1 MSRDRQAGLCE
12 CARPVRG
19 RRPAASGFWETHS
32 ARVLIKNT
40 QATLSTDAW
49 GFWTFLTHSHS
60 YTHVY
65 IHVPSTGSN
74 SHYFLFFT
82 YLLTIILTLFSFF
95 NFLFIGLASVAALF
109 GTLNCGS
116 SKNSLCQFWSQS
128 FKHSSATRQQLKV
141 VSFVKVLADNFWNKI
156 LFSFL
161 DALEVPWIWLFQ
173 FPPDFLE
180 NSQMEYSNFVKL
192 RQTPFLSF

>member
-1 MSRDRQAGLCE
+1 MRRDRQAGLCE

-65 IHVPSTGSN
+65 TCAQHG
-74 SHYFLFFT
+74 FK
-82 YLLTIILTLFSFF
+82 LTLFPVLHLLIDTYF
-95 NFLFIGLASVAALF
+95 NFNFSIFCFLAWCLWQPHLANF
-109 GTLNCGS
+109 FCGS

-128 FKHSSATRQQLKV
+128 FKHSSGTRQQFKA
-141 VSFVKVLADNFWNKI
+141 VSFANVLADNFWNKI
-156 LFSFL
+156 LFSSL

-180 NSQMEYSNFVKL
+180 NSQMEYSNFAKL
-192 RQTPFLSF
+192 CHASF